1 MKGAGMDHCSIHLG
15 IKTLASYWP
24 RLIHETQQVRY
35 NLIGITNECKQ
46 RLRLGGTIA
55 EPLMMKSSGTLPC
68 PRDLRLASETVAYQR
83 ALREESK
90 KDYHLYTEAKVLS
103 LKQLASRDLGLQPH
117 VHHPRIWTLRM
128 QEDIEFA
135 QEKCG
140 TPPVTP
146 LNAQG
151 QLLPSPL
158 PVHHDQ
164 NEINPARVMRLLDES
179 DTVLYR
185 TP

>member
-1 MKGAGMDHCSIHLG
+1 MFDFFFQDM
-15 IKTLASYWP
+15 
-24 RLIHETQQVRY
+24 
-35 NLIGITNECKQ
+35 IT
-46 RLRLGGTIA
+46 RH
-55 EPLMMKSSGTLPC
+55 
-68 PRDLRLASETVAYQR
+68 RLASETVAYQR